1 MAIKLRLTVGDER
14 LGRIVGDKRTNP
26 KQDILGQPYNATA
39 IKAILYLS
47 DGYFVVIPHDA
58 TDEYQVT
65 VEAASGQ
72 DEGRTKGQ
80 SKRRG
85 RKADPDDTQP
95 VNRAD
100 LDD

>member
-1 MAIKLRLTVGDER
+1 MAIKLTLTVGDER

-39 IKAILYLS
+39 IKATLYLP
-47 DGYFVVIPHDA
+47 DGYFVAVSQDVY
-58 TDEYQVT
+58 DEYQVT

-80 SKRRG
+80 GKRRG
-85 RKADPDDTQP
+85 RKAESGAGPESTEK
-95 VNRAD
+95 AD
-100 LDD
+100 G